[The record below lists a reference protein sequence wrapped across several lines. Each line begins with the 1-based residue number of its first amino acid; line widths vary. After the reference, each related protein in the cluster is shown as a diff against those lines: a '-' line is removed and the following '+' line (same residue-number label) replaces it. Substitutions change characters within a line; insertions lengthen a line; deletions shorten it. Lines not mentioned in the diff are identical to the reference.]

1 MKLTSRQTSIN
12 DAKIIK
18 LDQNIAD
25 EGILT
30 VVQSQKNIPFKTDR
44 AFFIKAPKENIIR
57 GNHSHKSL
65 TQFMICLNGSIEICV
80 DDSIDKKII
89 TLDKSSEGFL
99 VPPDIY
105 CSQNYLTEDSLLLV
119 LCDKPYDENDYIRDY
134 DEFKKYIENK
144 TKVLQSEVIKLN
156 LGCGGRPLEDYI
168 NVDMDSLDEIRAR
181 YPNKEYDDSIVV
193 VNYDLFNLPFLNNS
207 VDEIRSEALIEHL
220 PFIEEPKFFK
230 EVVRVLKPGGLLYL
244 TTVDFEKACEKWLVS
259 DDNWLEFYRDDKE
272 AINNEHW
279 FGTNSY
285 KANNRWGY
293 LTATFYGSQNGAGQF
308 HTNCY
313 SENKFKAI
321 CKYLNLEVKKVEKFK
336 WQGDRD
342 DMIALTAVKLDSK
355 L

>member
-1 MKLTSRQTSIN
+1 MKLTTRQVTIN
-12 DAKIIK
+12 DSSLIK
-18 LDQNIAD
+18 LNQHIAE
-25 EGILT
+25 EGVLT
-30 VVQSQKNIPFKTDR
+30 IAEYQKNIPFKIER
-44 AFFIKAPKENIIR
+44 AFFIKPTKENIVR

-65 TQFMICLNGSIEICV
+65 SQFMICINGSVEIII
-80 DDSIDKKII
+80 DDSINKKTIL
-89 TLDKSSEGFL
+89 LDNSKEGLL
-99 VPPDIY
+99 VPPDIF
-105 CSQNYLTEDSLLLV
+105 SWQKYLSKDAILLV
-119 LCDKPYDENDYIRDY
+119 LCDKEYNEKDYIRDY
-134 DEFKKYIENK
+134 SEFKKYIENK
-144 TKVLQSEVIKLN
+144 TKVLQTEIIKLN
-156 LGCGGRPLEDYI
+156 LGCGGRPLEGYI
-168 NVDMDSLDEIRAR
+168 NVDMDSLEEIRTR
-181 YPNKEYDDSIVV
+181 YPNRNYDDSIVV
-193 VNYDLFNLPFLNNS
+193 VDYDLFDLPFMNNS

-272 AINNEHW
+272 AIKNEHW

-321 CKYLNLEVKKVEKFK
+321 CKYLNLEVKKIEKFK

-342 DMIALTAVKLDSK
+342 DMIALTAIKLDSK